1 MTFFYCGLQHK
12 GYSFHPIYSQS
23 VKPRSPRQHN
33 YLLDVLIIYFLWNIG
48 KSATQKFSTMKL
60 KMLTRWYF
68 LFKKILSN
76 TYWQL
81 SNKINLLLF
90 FEGGDGGD
98 GWVGGED
105 QSLTCLD

>member
-1 MTFFYCGLQHK
+1 
-12 GYSFHPIYSQS
+12 
-23 VKPRSPRQHN
+23 
-33 YLLDVLIIYFLWNIG
+33 
-48 KSATQKFSTMKL
+48 MKL

-90 FEGGDGGD
+90 FEGGGGGD